1 MPRAG
6 LNQAA
11 VIHAAATIADSN
23 GVGAVSLARIADQ
36 FGVRSP
42 SLYKHV
48 EGLTGV
54 IRGLAL
60 LGVKGAQ
67 RRIST
72 ATVGLSGDDALV
84 AMAAALWQFAVDHPG
99 LYAASTSTPDPN
111 DNELVAAN
119 EELRETVL
127 AGLRAYNLEGEDA
140 HHAVRGLRAIVHGF
154 VDLQVS
160 GGFGM
165 PIDVR
170 ESFMRLVAIFVRGL
184 RGTAKSGNQLN

>member
-6 LNQAA
+6 LSQAA
-11 VIHAAATIADSN
+11 VIHAAATIADTK
-23 GVGAVSLARIADQ
+23 GVGAVSLARIAEQ
-36 FGVRSP
+36 VGVRSP

-48 EGLTGV
+48 DGLAGV
-54 IRGLAL
+54 MRGLAL
-60 LGVKGAQ
+60 LGIKGAE

-84 AMAAALWQFAVDHPG
+84 AMAAALWQFALDHPG

-111 DNELVAAN
+111 DEELVAAN

-127 AGLRAYNLEGEDA
+127 AGLRAYRLEDEDA
-140 HHAVRGLRAIVHGF
+140 YHAVRGLRAIVHGF

-170 ESFMRLVAIFVRGL
+170 ESFMRLVALFVRGL
-184 RGTAKSGNQLN
+184 RGAAGTQLN